1 MKNKRAIKKLSSF
14 TMRTS
19 FYVGL
24 MALSILLMGQETINY
39 SFRPFRPFFQMMYD
53 NAYNIMATSAL
64 LGLIA
69 LNITL
74 VFDRQPIETL
84 SSSTQKYVSV
94 SNTNTNTKSRLE
106 LTKLQ
111 ERGY

>member
-1 MKNKRAIKKLSSF
+1 
-14 TMRTS
+14 MRTS

-24 MALSILLMGQETINY
+24 MALSILLMGQETINH
-39 SFRPFRPFFQMMYD
+39 SFRPFRPFFQMMHD
-53 NAYNIMATSAL
+53 NAYNIIATSAL

-69 LNITL
+69 LNINL
-74 VFDRQPIETL
+74 AFDRRPIETL

-94 SNTNTNTKSRLE
+94 SNASTKSRLE

>member
-1 MKNKRAIKKLSSF
+1 MMNKCVIKKFASF

-24 MALSILLMGQETINY
+24 MALSILLMGQETINH

-53 NAYNIMATSAL
+53 NAYTIMATSVL

-69 LNITL
+69 LNINL
-74 VFDRQPIETL
+74 AFDCQPYETL

-94 SNTNTNTKSRLE
+94 SNTNTKSRLE
-106 LTKLQ
+106 LVKLRK
-111 ERGY
+111 EAVK

>member
-14 TMRTS
+14 AMRTS

-39 SFRPFRPFFQMMYD
+39 SFRPFRPFFQMMHD
-53 NAYNIMATSAL
+53 NAYNIMATSAS

-69 LNITL
+69 LNINL
-74 VFDRQPIETL
+74 SISLQQIKDREQSEK
-84 SSSTQKYVSV
+84 KYISA
-94 SNTNTNTKSRLE
+94 SNANTKSRLE
-106 LTKLQ
+106 LTRLQ